1 MCVSLLSL
9 LKGCVKG
16 GVLYRG
22 YIEMAENVGI
32 TAFRGVLGVGI
43 WEVVWEGLVR
53 VRCVVDMS

>member
-32 TAFRGVLGVGI
+32 TAFRGGLG
-43 WEVVWEGLVR
+43 R
-53 VRCVVDMS
+53 